1 MVSIGVTIKQMQT
14 CQTRKAMTEEGYAT
28 HSLWRWTGNECSLS
42 DNKFKTKKGR
52 YFTQWTARCWESF
65 PQDPKL
71 LSLHYV
77 QKAMG
82 QQNCLAAQWQTPVF
96 AKLNSFLQNFPPHLT
111 AFPSPRKVCCTPGC
125 WMKGYPVLRWFR
137 PKLSALIQTVGFQLL
152 QNYFRSSTN
161 SSITASSCTKA
172 AMASHTFLVNGQQKT
187 PHNPATE
194 NMLFCTVL
202 FSAAVSGSDY
212 AFPARVKMLKSFA
225 AQFSIPSECI
235 WR

>member
-1 MVSIGVTIKQMQT
+1 MFKKQWVNKIVWQHSNRHRSLQISILFYRI
-14 CQTRKAMTEEGYAT
+14 
-28 HSLWRWTGNECSLS
+28 SLLILLCFHLP
-42 DNKFKTKKGR
+42 GR
-52 YFTQWTARCWESF
+52 YAARQVAEWKAILFFGDS
-65 PQDPKL
+65 DPNY
-71 LSLHYV
+71 LHLY
-77 QKAMG
+77 K
-82 QQNCLAAQWQTPVF
+82 
-96 AKLNSFLQNFPPHLT
+96 
-111 AFPSPRKVCCTPGC
+111 
-125 WMKGYPVLRWFR
+125 
-137 PKLSALIQTVGFQLL
+137 TVGFQLL

-172 AMASHTFLVNGQQKT
+172 AMASHTFLVNGQQKN